1 MSVSYPKLINFR
13 EDFFLRC
20 KAKRIIFRE
29 IIFYHYFHESTSLK
43 IFAKN
48 DLSRMEKRKKF
59 PYFYEVLK
67 FLEYSLVQVI
77 VAVI

>member
-1 MSVSYPKLINFR
+1 MSVYYPKLINFR
-13 EDFFLRC
+13 EDFFWRC

-67 FLEYSLVQVI
+67 FLEYNLFQVPI
-77 VAVI
+77 I

>member
-48 DLSRMEKRKKF
+48 DLSRTEKRKKF

-67 FLEYSLVQVI
+67 FLEYSLFQVI